1 MKKFVLVL
9 LAALMCLAA
18 TRAQTQQEPTDT
30 TAERP
35 RDSLSIAQMW
45 GLSLVLPGFSQIYNK
60 QAWKAPVVWGGVG
73 GTLFLANYYR
83 ADPLPRNLFYVGAG
97 AVYVWSLLDGVYN
110 YRFDNGE
117 HSPSKAAIYST
128 LLPGLGQIY
137 NQKYW
142 KLPLVYGGFLTLFY
156 LRQTN
161 SFQYKLFRDAYAAK
175 ITIGNLQTD
184 LQKLSAEDDNYEQQQ
199 ANLQGRIDALENS
212 IDGRLRARTVDWLRN
227 TKDSHR
233 RDMHFYTILMVLFYG
248 LNIVDA
254 TVDAH
259 FFTYDM
265 SNNLSFKCEP
275 FVEHYAFSNN
285 TITSVAGLTF
295 SLKF

>member
-1 MKKFVLVL
+1 MKKLVLVV
-9 LAALMCLAA
+9 LAAMMCFAA
-18 TRAQTQQEPTDT
+18 TRAQTQQEPIDT
-30 TAERP
+30 TAVHP

-60 QAWKAPVVWGGVG
+60 QAWKAPIVWGGIG
-73 GTLFLANYYR
+73 GTLFLANYYNDNKL
-83 ADPLPRNLFYVGAG
+83 ARNLFYAGVG
-97 AVYVWSLLDGVYN
+97 VTYIWSLLDGVYN

-128 LLPGLGQIY
+128 LVPGLGQMY

-161 SFQYKLFRDAYAAK
+161 NFQYNLFRNAYAAK
-175 ITIGNLQTD
+175 ITIGNLQMELKNLSTD
-184 LQKLSAEDDNYEQQQ
+184 DTNYEQQQ
-199 ANLQGRIDALENS
+199 TYLQGEIDKLDNS
-212 IDGRLRARTVDWLRN
+212 IDGRLRQWTVDRLST

-275 FVEHYAFSNN
+275 FMDYYAFSNN
-285 TITSVAGLTF
+285 NIVPITGLTF